1 MCRAFN
7 RLIAKGLPRDA
18 PPIVH
23 DWEALAAQPRILE
36 EVPQWATKV
45 SELETRLD
53 IPNEKVVFLGGPDD
67 PKVCKEFLVKNILIE
82 EPHIYF
88 V

>member
-1 MCRAFN
+1 MHS
-7 RLIAKGLPRDA
+7 LL
-18 PPIVH
+18 VS

-36 EVPQWATKV
+36 EVPQWATEV
-45 SELETRLD
+45 PELETRLD
-53 IPNEKVVFLGGPDD
+53 IPDENDVFPDGPDD
-67 PKVCKEFLVKNILIE
+67 PKACKGILIE

>member
-1 MCRAFN
+1 
-7 RLIAKGLPRDA
+7 
-18 PPIVH
+18 
-23 DWEALAAQPRILE
+23 
-36 EVPQWATKV
+36 VPQWATEV

-53 IPNEKVVFLGGPDD
+53 IPNEKDIFLDGPDD
-67 PKVCKEFLVKNILIE
+67 PKACKEFLVKNIVIE